1 MMLNNIHDDRSND
14 FDARD
19 FDTKARGQELY
30 KYLFPRLN
38 NKLKGLVSNTKDGFE
53 VLRRVVREHDPVTD
67 NTKVALRARFTQLA
81 GNRCANLNAT
91 RNLVQEIDKKLAEY
105 IEKTGEEMPAE
116 LQSTVLHG
124 AMDDDIARDAVLA
137 RVDMSNYTQLKT
149 YVEERYLEQQE
160 RKIDVGTRKDK
171 NGTMDSVD
179 DKEEEW
185 WYDDNGL
192 SALKGGKKGWGKK
205 GADGKGAKGRG
216 CQCYRC
222 GGHGHLAAECPTPE
236 GNTAEHICMQCGGKG
251 HFARDHYQD
260 GKGKGKDGGK
270 DGGKGY

>member
-1 MMLNNIHDDRSND
+1 MSTRKTSGRTTEGGDKGTRLVNPKDTTIKKLEESFTHADFTNWVEELYMHIEGTTGWSHSTPLLKMVRKEKAPITEESLIIMLNNIHDDRSND

-105 IEKTGEEMPAE
+105 LEKTGEEMPAE

-137 RVDMSNYTQLKT
+137 RVGMSNYTKIKS
-149 YVEERYLEQQE
+149 YVEEMYLEQQE
-160 RKIDVGTRKDK
+160 RKIDVGTKKDK
-171 NGTMDSVD
+171 ALDSFDNG
-179 DKEEEW
+179 EEEW
-185 WYDDNGL
+185 PGDEK
-192 SALKGGKKGWGKK
+192 SFE
-205 GADGKGAKGRG
+205 R
-216 CQCYRC
+216 R
-222 GGHGHLAAECPTPE
+222 
-236 GNTAEHICMQCGGKG
+236 
-251 HFARDHYQD
+251 
-260 GKGKGKDGGK
+260 
-270 DGGKGY
+270 